1 MHSENGP
8 DSKCLKLSAA
18 MFIIW
23 TLCVFKSRI
32 ILTY

>member
-23 TLCVFKSRI
+23 TLCVFKVE
-32 ILTY
+32 LF